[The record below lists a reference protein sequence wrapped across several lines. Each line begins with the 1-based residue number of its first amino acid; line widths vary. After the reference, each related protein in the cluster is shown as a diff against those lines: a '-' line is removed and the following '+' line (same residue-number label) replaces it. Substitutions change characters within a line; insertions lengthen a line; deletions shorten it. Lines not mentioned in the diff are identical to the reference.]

1 MVCTNS
7 SENGNTDIW
16 LAVTIPNG
24 SRTCCCSFL
33 TVISLL
39 MCPGMAR
46 FSQQR
51 QFWIRQPTNV
61 KVSMVINLPVITYQ
75 GCMIECISILSGQ
88 LLVFVHF
95 HFKYMKISLRWLD
108 ICWGCVI
115 HQQSMNMKSDCVCF
129 YFCRTCCVV
138 VWHCTGKCR
147 LIWKVCTVLRCNDNI
162 NLTKTKADYD
172 GLPNS
177 SRFGVSESRWK

>member
-16 LAVTIPNG
+16 LAVTIHNG
-24 SRTCCCSFL
+24 SLTCCCSFL

-115 HQQSMNMKSDCVCF
+115 HQQSMNKLLFWSNLLC
-129 YFCRTCCVV
+129 CRMTLHRKVQIDLESL
-138 VWHCTGKCR
+138 HC
-147 LIWKVCTVLRCNDNI
+147 IAMQW
-162 NLTKTKADYD
+162 
-172 GLPNS
+172 
-177 SRFGVSESRWK
+177 